1 MYMYDVNITSWYI
14 HCIYVYSPRSS
25 NTAEMSGYSTVLWC
39 YTSDSHLAKLILN
52 YYLVNPAVALA
63 KNGMCMRQML
73 AETVSVTVHHYTY
86 MSVTIDLVLITDT
99 DKKRVQIL
107 MWSLL
112 KLEHDREKLHTCGRK
127 FTGKNKKK

>member
-1 MYMYDVNITSWYI
+1 
-14 HCIYVYSPRSS
+14 
-25 NTAEMSGYSTVLWC
+25 MSGYSTVLWC

-52 YYLVNPAVALA
+52 YYLVNPAVAFA

-99 DKKRVQIL
+99 DKKEYKS
-107 MWSLL
+107 W
-112 KLEHDREKLHTCGRK
+112 CGHC
-127 FTGKNKKK
+127 